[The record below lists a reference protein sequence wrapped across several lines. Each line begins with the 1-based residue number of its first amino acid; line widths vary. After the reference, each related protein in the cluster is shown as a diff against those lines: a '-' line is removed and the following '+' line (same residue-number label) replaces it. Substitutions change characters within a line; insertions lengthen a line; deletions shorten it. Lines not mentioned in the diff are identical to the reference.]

1 MKKVV
6 LIFSAIIVFLLM
18 VALIGLYWYKN
29 SLGPVSTNSSL
40 VPFEVKSGNTYGTLG
55 SSLEEKKLIKSALAY
70 KIYLKLNPPTKEL
83 RAGTYYLSEDMGVE
97 KILLT
102 LYGGGESFNPDQIF
116 ITFKEGLNMRAI
128 ASLIA
133 KNTNNKEED
142 VYALL
147 NDREY
152 LQSLIQEYW
161 FIDESILNEKI
172 YYPLEGY
179 LFPNTYYFKNKDV
192 TVKEIFKVL
201 LDEMQKQLE
210 PLKKDI
216 IASKYNFHQLS
227 TLASI
232 IELESADLEHR
243 GLVGGVFYNRLNA
256 GMNLG
261 SDPTTYYGLKID
273 ISERELTR
281 EEFNTP
287 NDYNTRASNMGGKLP
302 VGPICM
308 PSITSIK
315 AAINPTPTDT
325 YYFVADKNGVT
336 YFTKTYQ
343 EHLAKIEEL
352 KAKGL
357 WYVR

>member
-6 LIFSAIIVFLLM
+6 LVISAIFVFLLM
-18 VALIGLYWYKN
+18 VALIGLHWYKG
-29 SLGPVSTNSSL
+29 SLGPVGKSDELIS
-40 VPFEVKSGNTYGTLG
+40 VEIKSGSTYTSIGDM
-55 SSLEEKKLIKSALAY
+55 LEEKKLIQSKFTY
-70 KIYLKLNPPTKEL
+70 KIYLKLNPPKKEL
-83 RAGTYYLSEDMGVE
+83 KAGTYYLSENMGVE
-97 KILLT
+97 KIISILSDST
-102 LYGGGESFNPDQIF
+102 ASINTDQIS
-116 ITFKEGLNMRAI
+116 ITFREGINMRAI
-128 ASLIA
+128 AREIA

-142 VYALL
+142 VFALL
-147 NDREY
+147 NDKEY
-152 LQSLIQEYW
+152 LQSLINEYW
-161 FIDESILNEKI
+161 FIDNSILNESL

-201 LDEMQKQLE
+201 LDEMNKQLE

-256 GMNLG
+256 GMSLG
-261 SDPTTYYGLKID
+261 SDPTTYYGLKIE
-273 ISERELTR
+273 ISDRELTR

-287 NDYNTRASNMGGKLP
+287 NAYNTRAATMAGKLP
-302 VGPICM
+302 VGPICI
-308 PSITSIK
+308 PSITSLK
-315 AAINPTPTDT
+315 AAINPTPTDS

-336 YFTKTYQ
+336 YFTKNYN